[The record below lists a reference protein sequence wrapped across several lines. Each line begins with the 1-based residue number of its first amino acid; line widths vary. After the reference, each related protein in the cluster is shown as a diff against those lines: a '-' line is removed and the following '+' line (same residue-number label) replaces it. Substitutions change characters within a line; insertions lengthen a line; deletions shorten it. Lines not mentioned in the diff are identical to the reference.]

1 MARYEVRYS
10 ESRDQLRDNFSDC
23 MGVPT
28 WSEPEP
34 AGAASTATVFFNTF
48 DTLLFFAIR
57 GADEAGNLAPISNIA
72 ALVLPAPPPT
82 PSPPKPTGTTA
93 PVQPTAPPFD
103 NRLLL
108 IVLLCVAGVIILC
121 VLLVMYYFLLYKRRK
136 PAPDEGLQG
145 YVNTVAMTTEIS
157 RESTPVKVPFDAER
171 EGFSTPLAHE
181 ISSQRWAAPD
191 ILQSPAGGQ
200 GPSLGPGSGLGSAVN
215 GQPLSLGPRPGRA
228 RYNSYQTPYVED
240 MAFDGRSLGSTP
252 PGGSVASLAS
262 AGRSRPDTTDAPW
275 GRGQDSRGPDG
286 RGRLGT
292 SGESWG
298 RGGESGGRV
307 DSPGEPWSRGGA
319 SPGSFGS
326 QSSRVDMSCG
336 DLGLPSPVRLGDRR
350 RRNVTQV

>member
-10 ESRDQLRDNFSDC
+10 ESRDQLRDHFSDC
-23 MGVPT
+23 MGLPT

-34 AGAASTATVFFNTF
+34 AGAASTTTVDFHTF

-57 GADEAGNLAPISNIA
+57 GADTAGNVAPISNMA
-72 ALVLPAPPPT
+72 SLVLPAPPPT
-82 PSPPKPTGTTA
+82 PSPPPPTGTTA

-108 IVLLCVAGVIILC
+108 IVLLCVAGVIVLC

-136 PAPDEGLQG
+136 PAPDKGLQG

-171 EGFSTPLAHE
+171 EGFSTPVSHE

-191 ILQSPAGGQ
+191 ILQSPAPGTV
-200 GPSLGPGSGLGSAVN
+200 PGSVPGSAVN
-215 GQPLSLGPRPGRA
+215 SQPLGLGLGPRPGRA

-240 MAFDGRSLGSTP
+240 MAYDGRSLGSTP

-262 AGRSRPDTTDAPW
+262 AGRPRPDTTDSPW
-275 GRGQDSRGPDG
+275 GRDPDG
-286 RGRLGT
+286 RGRLAT
-292 SGESWG
+292 SGESWS
-298 RGGESGGRV
+298 RSGDG
-307 DSPGEPWSRGGA
+307 GEPWTRGGA
-319 SPGSFGS
+319 SPGSMGS

-336 DLGLPSPVRLGDRR
+336 DLGLPSPARPGDRR